1 MTGPADYLRLTL
13 DRVRLS
19 VLGHAV
25 TGTVDPVALAAEL
38 AVRPRAVND
47 AIGKL
52 RAAGLLTAD
61 LTLDVAEL
69 RRIAEELPQAPP
81 IATQITGRGTW
92 SPEETEILSR
102 FFSGARL
109 REIPSGRSKRF
120 VVLERLAMEFEPGV
134 RYQEPEVNFTLQMFH
149 RDYAA
154 LRRYLVDEGLMTR
167 ADGVYWRTGGRYEA
181 GSAPDNPGHGES
193 GDSD

>member
-1 MTGPADYLRLTL
+1 MIGPADYLRLTL

-19 VLGHAV
+19 VLGHAAA
-25 TGTVDPVALAAEL
+25 GTVDPVALAKEL
-38 AVRPRAVND
+38 AVKPRAVND

-52 RAAGLLTAD
+52 RAAGLLTSD
-61 LTLDVAEL
+61 LTLDVLEL

-81 IATQITGRGTW
+81 IATQITGKGMW
-92 SPEETEILSR
+92 SPEETEILGR

-109 REIPSGRSKRF
+109 REIPSGRSKRL

-134 RYQEPEVNFTLQMFH
+134 RYQEPEINFTLQMFH
-149 RDYAA
+149 RDYAS
-154 LRRYLVDEGLMTR
+154 LRRYLVDEDLLTR

-181 GSAPDNPGHGES
+181 GTVPE
-193 GDSD
+193 DSEPT